1 MENCMAV
8 VMDVSRL
15 SAEDLAELKEI
26 PLDTRFELGEELTQL
41 QKNFLAV
48 HGFLIFNQVAST
60 DEVQMILSEADGLG
74 QRWIDEDTTVIN
86 GIPLMYGVDPEGK
99 KFVQRQPFNTMFS
112 EKIKSFVRDSRFEPI
127 RRIFGEKAR
136 VGDVEKDG
144 LVFNRYINIE
154 GGRRPQLGWH
164 TDGLRDLFYGRMPGP
179 MLNVGL
185 HFDEIKEAD
194 GGLRLIPGSH
204 NQGFLSMCFKK
215 AYFISHKADPKEIT
229 VETKPGDLTIH
240 DGRLWHRVARS
251 NKFGWDSLR
260 RTMFVPY
267 LTGPYEP
274 KDENSKMPFYH
285 RLDKLIKAG

>member
-1 MENCMAV
+1 MESNMAT
-8 VMDVSRL
+8 VMDVKRL
-15 SAEDLAELKEI
+15 TEKDLDEVKEV
-26 PLDTRFELGEELTQL
+26 PLDIRFKLEGELTKI

-48 HGFLIFNQVAST
+48 NGYLVFDQVASSE
-60 DEVQMILSEADGLG
+60 EVAMILSETDRLAK
-74 QRWIDEDTTVIN
+74 RWVDEKTEVIN
-86 GIPLMYGVDPEGK
+86 GIPLMWGVDPDGNK
-99 KFVQRQPFNTMFS
+99 LVQRQPFNTMFS
-112 EKIKSFVRDSRFEPI
+112 DKVKEFVRDDRFEPI
-127 RRIFGEKAR
+127 RKIFGDEAR
-136 VGDVEKDG
+136 VGDEEKDG

-179 MLNVGL
+179 MLNVGM
-185 HFDEIKEAD
+185 HFDEITKED

-204 NQGFLSMCFKK
+204 NQGFFSMCFKK
-215 AYFISHKADPKEIT
+215 AYFISHKEDPKEIT

-251 NKFGWDSLR
+251 NKTGWSSLR

-274 KDENSKMPFYH
+274 KNANSKMPFYH
-285 RLDKLIKAG
+285 KLDKLIKAG